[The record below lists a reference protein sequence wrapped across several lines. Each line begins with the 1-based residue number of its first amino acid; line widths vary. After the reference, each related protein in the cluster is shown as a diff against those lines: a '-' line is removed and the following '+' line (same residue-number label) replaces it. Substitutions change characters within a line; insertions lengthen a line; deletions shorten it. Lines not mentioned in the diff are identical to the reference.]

1 MRITLVRSATIV
13 VELDGTRIL
22 VDPMLDPAGA
32 RPPIAGTANPVLNP
46 TVDLPF
52 PAETVVDGLDA
63 VLVTHRH

>member
-32 RPPIAGTANPVLNP
+32 REAWIGAVASTC
-46 TVDLPF
+46 VD
-52 PAETVVDGLDA
+52 
-63 VLVTHRH
+63 